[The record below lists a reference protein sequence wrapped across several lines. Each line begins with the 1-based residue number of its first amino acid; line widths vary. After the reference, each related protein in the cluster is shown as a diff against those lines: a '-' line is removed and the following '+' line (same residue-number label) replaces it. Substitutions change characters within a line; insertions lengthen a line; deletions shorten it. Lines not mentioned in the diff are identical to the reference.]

1 MGGGGGG
8 GGGGSTTAVVL
19 QELQSVNCIPLNRG
33 RYWSVTKRISDECM
47 YCYVHMNDIAWR
59 PSVYLKIRV
68 YFTISGW
75 FLSPWVCVYFRVIL
89 EKESIPPPPMPP
101 PPEEGF
107 VVYVSK
113 QKKNLGKLLCID
125 LFVFP
130 FVLYVK
136 GWLYDGTS
144 RLEVSS
150 NKRATVPQFY
160 LFRWYQRETVGAAS
174 FFSHCP
180 LTRRKWRRKRKW
192 HVS

>member
-1 MGGGGGG
+1 MVWTNVRSVCTNQTRVVTAAYAAIATIIHGWGKGEWGIDGCCCV
-8 GGGGSTTAVVL
+8 TWTAVGKL
-19 QELQSVNCIPLNRG
+19 YLPLNRG

-47 YCYVHMNDIAWR
+47 YCYVYMNDIAWR
-59 PSVYLKIRV
+59 PSVYLNMRV
-68 YFTISGW
+68 YFTICGW
-75 FLSPWVCVYFRVIL
+75 FLSLWVCVYFRVIL

-125 LFVFP
+125 LLVFP

-144 RLEVSS
+144 RLDIQE
-150 NKRATVPQFY
+150 
-160 LFRWYQRETVGAAS
+160 
-174 FFSHCP
+174 
-180 LTRRKWRRKRKW
+180 
-192 HVS
+192 